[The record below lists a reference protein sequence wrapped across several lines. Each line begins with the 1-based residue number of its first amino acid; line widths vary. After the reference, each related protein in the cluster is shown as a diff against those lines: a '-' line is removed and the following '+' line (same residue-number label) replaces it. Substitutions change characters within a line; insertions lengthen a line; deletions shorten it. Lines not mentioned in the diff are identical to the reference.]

1 MGAATLLMPPSGCA
15 IIVPRPH
22 RGKELVMPRNVPIR
36 NLKDTAGFLAYVL
49 EDAEPVMVTKNG
61 EEAFV
66 AMRPAAYEKM
76 RMRGVRAELLEMLI
90 QDDEDIANGRN
101 YVDGD
106 TFLAELD
113 EMIRKTEVLIEAQ
126 AESVEAS
133 SL

>member
-1 MGAATLLMPPSGCA
+1 MGAVTMLMPSPRCA

-36 NLKDTAGFLAYVL
+36 NLKDTSGFLAFVL

-76 RMRGVRAELLEMLI
+76 RLRGVRAELLEMLI
-90 QDDEDIANGRN
+90 QDDEDIANGN

-106 TFLAELD
+106 TFFAEMD
-113 EMIRKTEVLIEAQ
+113 ELIKKTEVLIEAE
-126 AESVEAS
+126 AGSVETSA
-133 SL
+133 L

>member
-1 MGAATLLMPPSGCA
+1 MMGAATLLMPPSGCA

-101 YVDGD
+101 YVDLD
-106 TFLAELD
+106 TAMEEIHAEIERLGA
-113 EMIRKTEVLIEAQ
+113 LIDAEAD
-126 AESVEAS
+126 SV
-133 SL
+133 

>member
-101 YVDGD
+101 YVDLD
-106 TFLAELD
+106 TAMEEIHAEIERLGA
-113 EMIRKTEVLIEAQ
+113 LIDAEAD
-126 AESVEAS
+126 SV
-133 SL
+133 

>member
-1 MGAATLLMPPSGCA
+1 
-15 IIVPRPH
+15 
-22 RGKELVMPRNVPIR
+22 MPRNVPIR
-36 NLKDTAGFLAYVL
+36 NLKDTAGFLAFVL
-49 EDAEPVMVTKNG
+49 EDAEPVIVTKNG

-90 QDDEDIANGRN
+90 QDDEDIANGN

-106 TFLAELD
+106 TFFAEMD
-113 EMIRKTEVLIEAQ
+113 ELIKKTEVLIEAQ
-126 AESVEAS
+126 AGSVEEG

>member
-1 MGAATLLMPPSGCA
+1 
-15 IIVPRPH
+15 
-22 RGKELVMPRNVPIR
+22 MPRNVPIR

-66 AMRPAAYEKM
+66 AMRPKAYEKM

-101 YVDGD
+101 YVDLD
-106 TFLAELD
+106 TAMEEIHAEIERLGA
-113 EMIRKTEVLIEAQ
+113 LIDAEAD
-126 AESVEAS
+126 SV
-133 SL
+133 